1 MPKKKT
7 QKSRKKAVREASKS
21 SKPKKLLIVESPT
34 KAKTIKRYLGD
45 EFLVLASKGHI
56 KDLPKSRFGVDIE
69 HGFKPTYVTIHGK
82 SSVIKAIKEAA
93 KRADVIY
100 LGSDPDREGEAIA
113 YHVAQEVRKVGKNDI
128 KRVLF
133 YEITKDEV
141 KKAIENPQEI
151 DMWKVEAQLARRIL
165 DRIVGYKVSPL
176 LWKAIHKGLSAGR
189 VQTVALRLIVER
201 EKEIQ
206 SFVPQKY
213 WRLIAFFEKDG
224 VRFKA
229 VYQPKIEDEK
239 EAKRLLELARQSEFV
254 VKSFSKSMK
263 STAPPPPYKT
273 STLQQDASNKL
284 GFSAKFTMRLA
295 QELYEGVELPDGTMH
310 GLITYMRT
318 DSVRMAD
325 KAIAAIR
332 KLVEEQFGKE
342 YLPAKPRKHRDKGT
356 IQGAHEAIRP
366 TEFERTPESLEGA
379 LRRELHKLYSLI
391 WRRAVASQMASAK
404 FEVRTA
410 ELTGNEGLSLRA
422 EGKILK
428 FDGFYRV
435 LGDKPQDVLLPELV
449 EGEKLKPVEVKL
461 EEKETEPPKRYTE
474 ATLIKALEA
483 KGIGRPSTYAPTIA
497 TLFEREYIVK
507 DGRALKPTELG
518 ILVNDMLIPRFPELF
533 DVNFTAKMEA
543 QLDEVEGGKLHW
555 QELLRRFYEKFSKE
569 LEKVE
574 SNISELKNASI
585 QVLDEKCPVCG
596 RPLVVRWGRYGKF
609 IACSGYPECRY
620 TRPINDIV
628 EGVKCPK
635 CGSQIARRRSKKG
648 RIYYACVNQD
658 CDFVMF
664 NEPVGVK
671 CPNCGFEIMGRVRK
685 GRFKNKKIILRCP
698 NCGFEM
704 EEESS

>member
-113 YHVAQEVRKVGKNDI
+113 YHVAQEVRKVGKNDV

-342 YLPAKPRKHRDKGT
+342 FLPAKPRKHKDKGT

-410 ELTGNEGLSLRA
+410 ELTGNEGLSLKA

>member
-366 TEFERTPESLEGA
+366 TEFERTPDSLGGA

-628 EGVKCPK
+628 EGVRCPK

>member
-263 STAPPPPYKT
+263 STAPPSPYKT

-342 YLPAKPRKHRDKGT
+342 YLPSKPRKHKDKGT

-366 TEFERTPESLEGA
+366 TEFERTPDSLGGA
-379 LRRELHKLYSLI
+379 LRRELYKLYSLI

-628 EGVKCPK
+628 EGVRCPK